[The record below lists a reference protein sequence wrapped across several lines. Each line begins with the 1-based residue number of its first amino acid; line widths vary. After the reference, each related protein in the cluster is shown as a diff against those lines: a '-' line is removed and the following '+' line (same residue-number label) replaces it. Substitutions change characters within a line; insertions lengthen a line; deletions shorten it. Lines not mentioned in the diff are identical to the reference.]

1 MERRSMQQAQP
12 PLGFI
17 APQYNAW
24 ITKIVHQA
32 VPLWMRR
39 TTDVQAVE
47 AVNIEELVRAYSQ
60 FQAGKIRLVLAFRH
74 PSVNDPMAIGYL
86 LSQLMP
92 KAAKAA
98 RVKLHRPIHAHFMY
112 DRGVPLW
119 AGSALGWLFSQM
131 GGTSIL
137 RGKLDR
143 AGLKSARDLLVNGQL
158 PFMAAPEG
166 ATNGHSEIVA
176 PLEPGVAQLAFW
188 CAEDLAKADRPEPVV
203 IIPIGLQYSYSGN
216 HWRAIEA
223 LLTDLETQAGI
234 NSPDAGVV
242 DQQRMYQRLS
252 QLGERLL
259 TIMEQHYD
267 RFYHQ
272 TLPELAPELA
282 SHDQLAAR
290 MQRLLEVALSV
301 CETSF
306 GLTAKGSSIDRCRR
320 LEQASWDQIYRD
332 DVDLDKLST
341 LERRLAD
348 RIATESQMHLWH
360 MRLVESFVSVT
371 GSYVREKPTIDRFA
385 ETLLITWETM
395 VRLGGD
401 RSSLKRPRIGA
412 QTARITIGDPIVL
425 TDRARSYQTNRRQAK
440 QAVEDLTQDL
450 QQALAGMII

>member
-1 MERRSMQQAQP
+1 MERGLMQQAQP

-17 APQYNAW
+17 APQYNAG
-24 ITKIVHQA
+24 ITRIVHWA
-32 VPLWMRR
+32 VPFWMRR

-60 FQAGKIRLVLAFRH
+60 FEAGKIRLVLAFRH

-86 LSQLMP
+86 FSQLVP
-92 KAAKAA
+92 QAAKRAG
-98 RVKLHRPIHAHFMY
+98 VKLKKPIHAHFMY

-119 AGSALGWLFSQM
+119 AGKVLGWLFSRM

-143 AGLKSARDLLVNGQL
+143 QGLKSARELLVNGKL

-188 CAEDLAKADRPEPVV
+188 CAEDLAKADRAEQVV
-203 IIPIGLQYSYSGN
+203 ILPIGLQYSYSGN
-216 HWRAIEA
+216 HWQTIEA

-234 NSPDAGVV
+234 RAPDAGRV

-252 QLGERLL
+252 QLGEQLL

-272 TLPELAPELA
+272 TLPELTADIAP
-282 SHDQLAAR
+282 HDQLAAR
-290 MQRLLEVALSV
+290 MQRLLGVALAV
-301 CETSF
+301 CESSF
-306 GLTAKGSSIDRCRR
+306 GLTPKGSNIDRCRR
-320 LEQASWDQIYRD
+320 LEQAAWDQIYRD
-332 DVDLDKLST
+332 DLDLDKLSV

-348 RIATESQMHLWH
+348 RVATESQMHLWH

-385 ETLLITWETM
+385 ETLLITWETINRM
-395 VRLGGD
+395 AGD
-401 RSSLKRPRIGA
+401 RNSLKRPRLGA
-412 QTARITIGDPIVL
+412 QTARITIGQPIVL
-425 TDRARSYQTNRRQAK
+425 TDRYASYQTNRRQAK
-440 QAVEDLTQDL
+440 QAVEGLTQEL
-450 QQALAGMII
+450 QTVLEGMII

>member
-24 ITKIVHQA
+24 ITRIVHWA
-32 VPLWMRR
+32 VPFWMRR

-98 RVKLHRPIHAHFMY
+98 GVKLRQPIHAHFMY

-119 AGSALGWLFSQM
+119 AGKTLGWLFSRM

-143 AGLKSARDLLVNGQL
+143 QGLKSARELLANGQL

-166 ATNGHSEIVA
+166 ATNGHSEVVA

-188 CAEDLAKADRPEPVV
+188 CAEDLAKADRPEQVV

-216 HWRAIEA
+216 HWQAIEA

-234 NSPDAGVV
+234 DAPDAGVV

-290 MQRLLEVALSV
+290 MQRLLEVALHV

-425 TDRARSYQTNRRQAK
+425 TDRYAHYQTNRRQAK

-450 QQALAGMII
+450 QQALEGMII

>member
-1 MERRSMQQAQP
+1 MQQAQP

-24 ITKIVHQA
+24 ITKIVHFA

-47 AVNIEELVRAYSQ
+47 AVNIEELVRAYRQ
-60 FQAGKIRLVLAFRH
+60 FEAGKIRLVLAFRH

-86 LSQLMP
+86 LSQLLP

-98 RVKLHRPIHAHFMY
+98 RVKLRRPIHAHFMY

-119 AGSALGWLFSQM
+119 AGSVLGWLFSRM

-143 AGLKSARDLLVNGQL
+143 QGLKSARELLVNGQL

-188 CAEDLAKADRPEPVV
+188 CAEDLAKADRPEHVV

-216 HWRAIEA
+216 HWPTIEA
-223 LLTDLETQAGI
+223 LLTDLETQVVIDA
-234 NSPDAGVV
+234 PDAGVV
-242 DQQRMYQRLS
+242 DQSRLYQRLS
-252 QLGERLL
+252 QLAERLL

-282 SHDQLAAR
+282 IHDQLAAR
-290 MQRLLEVALSV
+290 MQRLLEVALNV
-301 CETSF
+301 CETAF

-320 LEQASWDQIYRD
+320 LEQAAWDQIYRD
-332 DVDLDKLST
+332 DLDLEHLSV

-348 RIATESQMHLWH
+348 RIATESEMHLWH
-360 MRLVESFVSVT
+360 MRLVESFISVT
-371 GSYVREKPTIDRFA
+371 GSYVRAKPTIDRFA

-395 VRLGGD
+395 VRLGGN

-412 QTARITIGDPIVL
+412 QTARITIGDPIDL
-425 TDRARSYQTNRRQAK
+425 TDRVASYQTHRRQAK
-440 QAVEDLTQDL
+440 QAVADLTQEL
-450 QQALAGMII
+450 QTVLEGMII